1 MFNRRSV
8 LALVA
13 ALGLAA
19 CAGTVTQQ
27 QATQLA
33 ALKAS
38 AIAVEG
44 VIASAAPTILA
55 AANVPPATAA
65 EINSAV
71 ADISQAVTA
80 LEQIATPA
88 AGVPYVRAI
97 EAAVNQLVTAA
108 ATVPALPTKA
118 RQELNTLASLLP
130 ALEAA
135 VNQQIGG

>member
-1 MFNRRSV
+1 MFNRRFV

-13 ALGLAA
+13 ALGLAG
-19 CAGTVTQQ
+19 CAGTVSQQ
-27 QATQLA
+27 QAQQLA
-33 ALKAS
+33 AIKAS

-44 VIASAAPTILA
+44 VIASAVPPLLA

-97 EAAVNQLVTAA
+97 EAAVNQVVTAA
-108 ATVPALPTKA
+108 APGPALPSKA
-118 RQELNTLASLLP
+118 RQELNTRALLLP

>member
-1 MFNRRSV
+1 M
-8 LALVA
+8 
-13 ALGLAA
+13 
-19 CAGTVTQQ
+19 
-27 QATQLA
+27 
-33 ALKAS
+33 
-38 AIAVEG
+38 
-44 VIASAAPTILA
+44 IASAVPPLLA

-71 ADISQAVTA
+71 SAINGAVAA
-80 LEQIATPA
+80 LGQIATPA

>member
-1 MFNRRSV
+1 MFNRRFV

-13 ALGLAA
+13 ALGLAG
-19 CAGTVTQQ
+19 CAGTVSQQ
-27 QATQLA
+27 QAQQLA
-33 ALKAS
+33 AIKAS

-44 VIASAAPTILA
+44 GIASAVPPLLA

-71 ADISQAVTA
+71 SAINGAVAA
-80 LEQIATPA
+80 LGQIATPA